1 MLFFDKETLCTLLT
15 IIFLTYYFSPE
26 KLRQFYGK
34 FALAASKEEIEDEI
48 NNVALLGEENPTLK
62 YEDKYLEDIKNM
74 STEYIFDEFEKELE
88 KSKANEFFLLEKNE
102 YHENIIEIKDKLG
115 EIETQL
121 AEYKD
126 D

>member
-1 MLFFDKETLCTLLT
+1 MMFFDKETLFTLLT

-34 FALAASKEEIEDEI
+34 FALAASKEVIEDEI

-74 STEYIFDEFEKELE
+74 STEYIFDEFEK
-88 KSKANEFFLLEKNE
+88 
-102 YHENIIEIKDKLG
+102 
-115 EIETQL
+115 
-121 AEYKD
+121 
-126 D
+126 